1 VSDGKDLWVANRDAH
16 TVNKMQTDGTILET
30 IEVGRTPVGLTFD
43 GENIWVGCFRSDVV
57 MKLRPSDGAT
67 LGTFPA
73 GERPRSQIAFDGTH
87 MWVTNSA
94 VNTVTKLRA
103 SDGEIVETI
112 AVGKGPRAVVFD
124 GSRIWVGNY
133 LGNSVT
139 RIEVE

>member
-1 VSDGKDLWVANRDAH
+1 
-16 TVNKMQTDGTILET
+16 
-30 IEVGRTPVGLTFD
+30 
-43 GENIWVGCFRSDVV
+43 
-57 MKLRPSDGAT
+57 
-67 LGTFPA
+67 
-73 GERPRSQIAFDGTH
+73 

-94 VNTVTKLRA
+94 GHTVTKLRA